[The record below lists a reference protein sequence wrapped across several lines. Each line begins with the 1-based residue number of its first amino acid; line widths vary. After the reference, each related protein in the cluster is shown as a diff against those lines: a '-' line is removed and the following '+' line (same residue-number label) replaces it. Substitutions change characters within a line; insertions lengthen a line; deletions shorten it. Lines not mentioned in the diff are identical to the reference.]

1 MIILFSRL
9 KTNCPLESAGRRPDP
24 RVPFFFPSSHSGLQ
38 EKLVNSIPGPQSG
51 MRLATSGTTSQTSVW
66 YISLCVCFSGQQNT
80 VSDDERLRV
89 SHLRV
94 ILILY
99 SNALPVI
106 TSSSGYYCCRY
117 RHFK

>member
-24 RVPFFFPSSHSGLQ
+24 RVPFFFFPSSHSGLQ
-38 EKLVNSIPGPQSG
+38 EKLVNSIPGPQSPAG

-66 YISLCVCFSGQQNT
+66 YISLCVCFSDQQNMG
-80 VSDDERLRV
+80 SDDKRLRV

-99 SNALPVI
+99 LMLS
-106 TSSSGYYCCRY
+106 R
-117 RHFK
+117 